1 MIPPEKRKRK
11 MYPLFI
17 AGLIMLGFSFVL
29 DRVDQKDH
37 YQREPF
43 AVKSAQ
49 NFETFSMNRNA
60 LKTFIDDHFMD
71 EGLMRTNMKDLPQK
85 EMPVGQDLLSQSVG
99 LMLLYYVET
108 DQPQAFTAQFKL
120 AQKKLQKENGLFQW
134 RTRSGQPLAENA
146 SADDLRIAKAL
157 ILAAEHWSEPA
168 WRTEAQNISDNLMRD
183 CVQEGRLLASGA
195 EKAPKAQLYELDL
208 AAMLML
214 AEFDPEW
221 EVVAKDSLKQI
232 QKSRFPYNPF
242 YILSKEDDS
251 AYLTVENTLVILHLA
266 QTGQN
271 NMNDLRW
278 LKFQLKKGP
287 VYASYNSLGKAVSQK
302 ELPAIYGILAQIG
315 KYTED
320 QELYTLACD
329 HLVDMQNKGF
339 GDFSG
344 GYTNPQSGDGNAF
357 DQLMALLG
365 Y

>member
-1 MIPPEKRKRK
+1 MIPFKKRRK
-11 MYPLFI
+11 MYPLI
-17 AGLIMLGFSFVL
+17 LAGIIMLGLSFVL
-29 DRVDQKDH
+29 DRIDQKDH
-37 YQREPF
+37 YKAEPF
-43 AVKSAQ
+43 AVTSAQ
-49 NFETFSMNRNA
+49 NFETFNMNRSA
-60 LKTFIDDHFMD
+60 LNTFIEDHFME
-71 EGLMRTNMKDLPQK
+71 EGLMTVNIKDLPQRDIPGGK
-85 EMPVGQDLLSQSVG
+85 DRLSQSVG
-99 LMLLYYVET
+99 LLLLYEVET
-108 DQPQAFTAQFKL
+108 DQAQAFNAQFKL

-134 RTRSGQPLAENA
+134 RTRPGQPLVKNT

-157 ILAAEHWSEPA
+157 MLASNRWGEPA
-168 WRTEAQNISDNLMRD
+168 WRREAQTISESLMSH
-183 CVQEGRLLASGA
+183 CVKEGYLLASDA
-195 EKAPKAQLYELDL
+195 EKAPKAKLYELDL

-221 EVVAKDSLKQI
+221 EVVAKNSLKQI

-242 YILSKEDDS
+242 YILSKADDS

-271 NMNDLRW
+271 NINDLRW
-278 LKFQLKKGP
+278 LKFQLKRGP
-287 VYASYNSLGKAVSQK
+287 LYESYNSLGKAVSQR
-302 ELPAIYGILAQIG
+302 ELPAIYGIIAQIG
-315 KYTED
+315 KYTGD

-344 GYTNPQSGDGNAF
+344 GYTDTPSGEGYAF